1 MWLAD
6 KVVRSNCVIVS
17 LSAKSYVSVVPNTVT
32 SIFASA
38 KNYSANTL
46 HKQKSGTHTNGS
58 DTAGSTL
65 GYGHA
70 RIKSLDYGFLIH

>member
-1 MWLAD
+1 M
-6 KVVRSNCVIVS
+6 IVS

-46 HKQKSGTHTNGS
+46 HKQLSGHTHGP
-58 DTAGSTL
+58 DTAAE
-65 GYGHA
+65 YGHA
-70 RIKSLDYGFLIH
+70 HIESLDYGFLIG

>member
-1 MWLAD
+1 MVAD

-46 HKQKSGTHTNGS
+46 HKQQSGHTHGS

-70 RIKSLDYGFLIH
+70 RMESLDYGFLIH

>member
-1 MWLAD
+1 MVAD

-46 HKQKSGTHTNGS
+46 HKQQSGHTHGP
-58 DTAGSTL
+58 DTAA

-70 RIKSLDYGFLIH
+70 HIEGLDYGFLIG